1 MSMCMVLRQSVSL
14 RQELRLE
21 TKQSLEAPAPES
33 ATRGFAGLRSA
44 HGILLERGLPGLL
57 GGGLARKAWIS
68 PSRSSLSP
76 RKDVDVAVLHRKP
89 DAFPERFEGG
99 IDWWLPDGE
108 GLLTNGNGVEL
119 IYTVSGSPS
128 LRPGLYLPQ
137 PDVLWIWRTAE
148 YRAFGGKRL
157 IRDAKPRLRCRPLIH
172 EYPIC
177 PSSLLCAGF
186 APRERWQVL

>member
-1 MSMCMVLRQSVSL
+1 MYMGMVLRQSVSL

-21 TKQSLEAPAPES
+21 PRLSLQAPAPDS
-33 ATRGFAGLRSA
+33 ATRGFAGMRSA
-44 HGILLERGLPGLL
+44 HEILQERGLPGLL
-57 GGGLARKAWIS
+57 IGGLARKAWIS
-68 PSRSSLSP
+68 PSRGSLSP
-76 RKDVDVAVLHRKP
+76 RKDVDVAVLHRFP
-89 DAFPERFEGG
+89 DAFPDRFEGG

-108 GLLTNGNGVEL
+108 GFLTNGNGVEL
-119 IYTVSGSPS
+119 IYTVSGRPS

-157 IRDAKPRLRCRPLIH
+157 IRDAKPRLRSRPLIH
-172 EYPIC
+172 EYPVC
-177 PSSLLCAGF
+177 PSTLLNIGF